1 MIRPKIPSWYI
12 AIDYTRVGYLRA
24 APLQTVRASFQAY
37 GFPIH
42 SLFLGSSKYRYLVDR
57 IIRDSD
63 VFFL

>member
-42 SLFLGSSKYRYLVDR
+42 SLFLGSSKYRYLVD
-57 IIRDSD
+57 
-63 VFFL
+63 